1 MSELSVDQRIKD
13 LLCNNLDIETE
24 VLTGSADLREF
35 GLGVDSVSTMEVIV
49 ALESE
54 FGIEIDEAE
63 FDPEVLRTVTSLSKY
78 ISRK

>member
-1 MSELSVDQRIKD
+1 MSELSVDQRIKE
-13 LLCNNLDIETE
+13 LLCKNLDIETE
-24 VLTGSADLREF
+24 VLTGSEDLREF

-63 FDPEVLRTVTSLSKY
+63 FDPEVLRTVKSLSQY

>member
-1 MSELSVDQRIKD
+1 MSELSVDQRIKE
-13 LLCNNLDIETE
+13 LLCKNLDIETE
-24 VLTGSADLREF
+24 SLTGSADLREF
-35 GLGVDSVSTMEVIV
+35 GLGVDSVSTMEIIV

-54 FGIEIDEAE
+54 FGIEIDESE